1 MKLALILYSISFCL
15 IIAFWQFLRK
25 PDDLINDCSDS
36 RLAFNQV
43 PSSSWFA
50 WTDKYYPEIC
60 RTPNNTT
67 KRKQHGYFLHITDMH
82 VRKKGVPFMRGANI
96 FHFFLYYRL
105 MKTMLKELQ

>member
-96 FHFFLYYRL
+96 FHFFCI
-105 MKTMLKELQ
+105 TG